1 VNFDFF
7 LRYNNLVEVMSNK
20 TITKKIIFVISWL
33 TLIANFTGCFTA
45 VSKDEKQT
53 SGNKSEAANNY
64 LKPQIVGKIES
75 NEITES
81 SGLVA
86 SRCNKDVLWTHN
98 DSGDAAFIYAIN
110 VKGEKLGTWKV
121 SGAKNNDWE
130 DIATFKNEKGEC
142 FLYIGDIGNNERL
155 KTQFT
160 IYRVKEPRV
169 SGADKTSSRKNPSE
183 TETAEA
189 IKYDYP
195 DMRHD
200 AETLL
205 VHPQTGDV
213 YVLSKSLSSAS
224 SVYKLPKNYDLN
236 KTNRLEKVADF
247 TVPAFPN
254 GLLTGGEV
262 SQDGKRVIVCD
273 YFAAYEIILPEK
285 AKSFDEIW
293 REKPLIVE
301 LGERTQGEAVCYSTD
316 GKSIFATSEKK
327 NSPIIQAK
335 RN

>member
-1 VNFDFF
+1 
-7 LRYNNLVEVMSNK
+7 MSNK

-33 TLIANFTGCFTA
+33 ALIANFTGCFTA
-45 VSKDEKQT
+45 ASKDEKQI
-53 SGNKSEAANNY
+53 SGNKAEETANDY
-64 LKPQIVGKIES
+64 QKPQIVGKIES

-81 SGLVA
+81 SGLIA

-110 VKGEKLGTWKV
+110 ARGEKLGTWKV

-130 DIATFKNEKGEC
+130 DIATFKNEKNEC
-142 FLYIGDIGNNERL
+142 FLYVGDIGNNERL
-155 KTQFT
+155 KSEFT
-160 IYRVKEPRV
+160 VYRVKEPKV
-169 SGADKTSSRKNPSE
+169 SDTDKTSSRKNPVK
-183 TETAEA
+183 TELAEA
-189 IKYDYP
+189 IKFDYP

-205 VHPQTGDV
+205 VHQQSGDV

-224 SVYKLPKNYDLN
+224 IVYKLSKNYDLN

-254 GLLTGGEV
+254 GFLTGGEI
-262 SQDGKRVIVCD
+262 SPDGKRVIVSD

-293 REKPLIVE
+293 REKPSIVE
-301 LGERTQGEAVCYSTD
+301 LGERAQGEAVCYSID
-316 GKSIFATSEKK
+316 GKSVFATSEKK
-327 NSPIIQAK
+327 NSPIIQVK
-335 RN
+335 SVNSKQ